1 MELQLFHF
9 VGRRHTVPPEVIED
23 RFPVNTFI
31 AIPMGTARIFI
42 ITEVGMEST
51 QYFTHAAN
59 LFDRNDIVR
68 IAVKNVNARLQE
80 VLSQIEDTSGIG
92 RLANH
97 REMFLTD
104 IRCIR
109 IRP

>member
-1 MELQLFHF
+1 
-9 VGRRHTVPPEVIED
+9 
-23 RFPVNTFI
+23 
-31 AIPMGTARIFI
+31 MGAARIFI

-59 LFDRNDIVR
+59 LFNRNDIVR